1 MSSPSDIRVMSL
13 DLSLTSTGA
22 VLVPGDWGGDWGRI
36 ARGRVQPKL
45 PRFATE
51 DEKIERLIKAN
62 AAIVTFA
69 RERRPT
75 HLVIEQ
81 YAYNMASDKGRAHG
95 LAIAELGGLVKA
107 ALHHGCGLSIEPF
120 IASTARK
127 LLLGKLPAT
136 RAKKGEPKPPK
147 LKTVVF
153 QTLRSMGMPQDWGED
168 EADAFVGANWKLSG
182 IGGYAL
188 ALPPPPEEPKRRRR
202 AA

>member
-1 MSSPSDIRVMSL
+1 MPSPSDIRVMSL
-13 DLSLTSTGA
+13 DLSLACTGA
-22 VLVPGDWGGDWGRI
+22 TLVRGDWGGDWNSI
-36 ARGRVQPKL
+36 ARGKIEPKL
-45 PRFATE
+45 PRYATE

-69 RERRPT
+69 REHRPT

-81 YAYNMASDKGRAHG
+81 YAYGMATRGQSHG
-95 LAIAELGGLVKA
+95 HSLAELGGLVKA

-120 IASTARK
+120 TASTARK
-127 LLLGKLPAT
+127 LLLGKLPPT
-136 RAKKGEPKPPK
+136 RAKKGQPKPPK

-153 QTLRSMGMPQDWGED
+153 QTLRSMGMPEDWGED
-168 EADAFVGANWKLSG
+168 EADSFVGANWKLSEL
-182 IGGYAL
+182 GGYAL